1 MLTPLQLRPRM
12 SARRLDVCLADKRQT
27 TSTGAVARVAHGACR
42 NARRAVGS
50 LGLFERIHHMRRS
63 RKRIAGMML
72 LGWLFAQFVAIAHAC
87 PALNTAA
94 PASNATATAS
104 PMPTD
109 CEAMA
114 KLAGSNAN
122 ICQSHCIAG
131 EQVDTQAQAP
141 AAALSPQPAL
151 TIRVADPQLVKSADR
166 HAPGTCGNDPPATLL
181 FGRFLI

>member
-1 MLTPLQLRPRM
+1 
-12 SARRLDVCLADKRQT
+12 
-27 TSTGAVARVAHGACR
+27 
-42 NARRAVGS
+42 
-50 LGLFERIHHMRRS
+50 MRRS

-87 PALNTAA
+87 PALNATA
-94 PASNATATAS
+94 PASNAATAATATAS

-114 KLAGSNAN
+114 KLADSNAN

-131 EQVDTQAQAP
+131 EQVDTQTQAP

-166 HAPGTCGNDPPATLL
+166 HAPGACGNDPPATLL
-181 FGRFLI
+181 FSRFLI